1 MKKFLCISIL
11 ILVVFYS
18 EAQGLHY
25 GVTGGVTAS
34 TIIEKTDINS
44 EIDKTLKYGYQVGL
58 CAEFDLLDV
67 IYVGTAINFVSKGDK
82 FKDQFAVSK
91 AKFGCFE
98 VPVYFG
104 YKIPIGNFYIT
115 ANVGPYSSIAIVGS
129 RSFESE
135 PEPEIV
141 PPFEWN
147 FEDTGH
153 ETYLDNTTEFF
164 GEEWNSFKRFD
175 SGISAGLKL
184 GYRQYQLS
192 ATYSRGF
199 VDIRPNETIVSNNSV
214 LNVSFIYFI
223 KY

>member
-1 MKKFLCISIL
+1 MKIVFCIVFIL
-11 ILVVFYS
+11 LIGLFS
-18 EAQGLHY
+18 KAQGLHY
-25 GVTGGVTAS
+25 GLNGGFTAS
-34 TIIEKTDINS
+34 TIIEKSDVNSGIN
-44 EIDKTLKYGYQVGL
+44 KTLKYGYQAGV

-91 AKFGCFE
+91 ANFGCFE

-104 YKIPIGNFYIT
+104 YKIPLGNFYIS
-115 ANVGPYSSIAIVGS
+115 ANIGPYSSIAIVGK
-129 RSFESE
+129 RSFNVDDDPQNE
-135 PEPEIV
+135 

-153 ETYLDNTTEFF
+153 EAYIDNNTEFF
-164 GEEWNSFKRFD
+164 GEEWNSYKRFD

-184 GYRQYQLS
+184 GYQQYQIS

-199 VDIRPNETIVSNNSV
+199 VDIRPEETIKSNNSV
-214 LNVSFIYFI
+214 LNVSFVYFI